1 MQPPAIVLRLR
12 DIRGCDRE
20 FAWPE
25 PKLQIGSHPT
35 SGLVLQGRGV
45 SEYHCALERTRSGY
59 VLRDRG
65 SRAGTFV
72 NSERLTEPRTIH
84 PGDRIYIGEYELE
97 LGAPPPTPEPTVIAF
112 VAPPPAPHRS
122 RRRLALAAVLTVGAA
137 LLAALWPRAPQ
148 PPATAT
154 STAAP
159 APTPTAVTPPLPPAQ
174 PQRAAS
180 VRKIRVQHQVVPG
193 ETVAEI
199 AERYNVSA
207 SQLIRDH
214 DLNPDQPPPPGTLLG
229 FLAVDPPLPKLR
241 LAYTTERDDTW
252 QLLAE
257 RFDVGVE
264 QLRRANDHLH
274 GRLHAGDHLK
284 IWVNP
289 QIELRRD
296 EVVRVAFPV
305 PSGARSIG
313 SPGKGQLDGGI
324 QLPPSAHYER
334 VNPRL
339 HFATG
344 HTLKHLQQAIA
355 RFRQLYRYKGVLV
368 ISDLS
373 QQGGGPLP
381 PHKSHQS
388 GRDVDI
394 WLPALKGTFF
404 PRDLKN
410 DRKPRNE
417 EINWYAAWG
426 LVESLLSTGQIK
438 YIFLDSA
445 LHPRLYAAASSM
457 GADPELRAEI
467 QGRPDDD
474 PDLVART
481 RLRATIRHADG
492 HTGHIHVRFECP
504 PDDDVCTNRDTAED
518 P

>member
-1 MQPPAIVLRLR
+1 MQLPAIVLRLR
-12 DIRGCDRE
+12 NIHGSDRE
-20 FAWPE
+20 FVWPE

-45 SEYHCALERTRSGY
+45 SEYHCVLERTRIGH

-72 NSERLTEPRTIH
+72 NSERLTEPRTLA

-97 LGAPPPTPEPTVIAF
+97 LGSPPASPERTAIVAVASPPASRRPRRPLALTAFAVVAGACFAVLWPRSRELPAAPPLQPATPAPAVAP
-112 VAPPPAPHRS
+112 APPPAP
-122 RRRLALAAVLTVGAA
+122 
-137 LLAALWPRAPQ
+137 
-148 PPATAT
+148 PPPSA
-154 STAAP
+154 
-159 APTPTAVTPPLPPAQ
+159 
-174 PQRAAS
+174 RI
-180 VRKIRVQHQVVPG
+180 RKIRVQHHVVPG

-199 AERYNVSA
+199 AARYDVST
-207 SQLIRDH
+207 SQLLRDH
-214 DLNPDQPPPPGTLLG
+214 PLNPDLPPAPGTLIT
-229 FLAVDPPLPKLR
+229 FLAVDPPLPRLR
-241 LAYTTERDDTW
+241 LAYVAQQDDTW
-252 QLLAE
+252 QGLAE
-257 RFDVGVE
+257 RFEVGVE
-264 QLRRANDHLH
+264 HLRRANDHVQ
-274 GRLHAGDHLK
+274 GRLRAGDALQ
-284 IWVNP
+284 IWVDP

-296 EVVRVAFPV
+296 EVVRVDFPV
-305 PSGARSIG
+305 DAGARSLG
-313 SPGKGQLDGGI
+313 SPGKGRLEGGI
-324 QLPPSAHYER
+324 QLPPSSHYHR

-339 HFATG
+339 QFGAG
-344 HTLKHLQQAIA
+344 HTLQHLQQAIA
-355 RFRQLYRYKGVLV
+355 RFRQLYRYDGVLV
-368 ISDLS
+368 VSDLS

-410 DRKPRNE
+410 DRKPRHE

-438 YIFLDSA
+438 YVFLDRA
-445 LHPRLYAAASSM
+445 LHPRLYAAAASM

-467 QGRPDDD
+467 QGRPADD

-481 RLRATIRHADG
+481 RLTATIRHADG
-492 HTGHIHVRFECP
+492 HTGHIHVRFLCP
-504 PDDDVCTNRDTAED
+504 PGDDACTDKGAAEE

>member
-1 MQPPAIVLRLR
+1 MQTLTIALRLR
-12 DIRGCDRE
+12 SIRGGDRE
-20 FAWPE
+20 FVWPD

-45 SEYHCALERTRSGY
+45 SEYHCVLERTRTGY

-72 NSERLTEPRTIH
+72 NHERLTEPRTLA

-97 LGAPPPTPEPTVIAF
+97 LTTPPSVAEPTAIATVVPSPPRRPRLPLALAALAAGVGLTLVWPRDPEPTLAP
-112 VAPPPAPHRS
+112 APPPASPPHV
-122 RRRLALAAVLTVGAA
+122 A
-137 LLAALWPRAPQ
+137 
-148 PPATAT
+148 
-154 STAAP
+154 
-159 APTPTAVTPPLPPAQ
+159 PPLPHVQPVPA
-174 PQRAAS
+174 R
-180 VRKIRVQHQVVPG
+180 VGKIRVQHRVVPG

-199 AERYNVSA
+199 AARYNVSVT
-207 SQLIRDH
+207 QLLDDH
-214 DLNPDQPPPPGTLLG
+214 GLNPDMSPEPGSTLE
-229 FLAVDPPLPKLR
+229 FFAVDPPLPKLR
-241 LAYTTERDDTW
+241 LAYEARPDDTW
-252 QLLAE
+252 QSLAE
-257 RFDVGVE
+257 HFGVGVE
-264 QLRRANDHLH
+264 HLHRANPHLT
-274 GRLHAGDHLK
+274 GRLSGGDALQ
-284 IWVNP
+284 IWVDP

-296 EVVRVAFPV
+296 ELVRIDFPLD
-305 PSGARSIG
+305 PGARSLG
-313 SPGKGQLDGGI
+313 SPSKGRLEGGI
-324 QLPPSAHYER
+324 QLPPSPHYHR

-339 HFATG
+339 QYGAG
-344 HTLKHLQQAIA
+344 HPLKHLRQAIA
-355 RFRQLYRYKGVLV
+355 RFRQLYRYEGVLV
-368 ISDLS
+368 VSDLS

-404 PRDLKN
+404 PRDLKT

-438 YIFLDSA
+438 YIFLDRD
-445 LHPRLYAAASSM
+445 LHPKLYAAASSM

-474 PDLVART
+474 PDLLART
-481 RLRATIRHADG
+481 RLTATIRHADG

-504 PDDDVCTNRDTAED
+504 PGDGACTDKDAAEE